1 MVKFTE
7 THTKEARKDIHNS
20 CATRQL
26 REKKCIRIEEQPAAG
41 RLTTSSSEVRL
52 KQPLLRTSLIRVTHT
67 VSAAAA
73 PVNDG
78 ENLPGH
84 RTSLF
89 LFGPSSKVE
98 HTFSQTNNIRRGM
111 ATTICMLEG
120 RHYASGCTRRGR
132 GTVVTSCWQQ
142 EHSCATRLV
151 VGLRHW
157 KWGCS
162 WCVDIAVHST
172 IIVIQ
177 DTYVQCPHP
186 SLERRGHIVWRWVSE
201 EGRKWNGG
209 WGIGWLLLLYD
220 HIIHWLAADSGLAWH
235 HHRPCDYYCSI

>member
-26 REKKCIRIEEQPAAG
+26 REKKCIRIEEQPGAG

-67 VSAAAA
+67 VSAAA

-89 LFGPSSKVE
+89 LFGPSS
-98 HTFSQTNNIRRGM
+98 
-111 ATTICMLEG
+111 
-120 RHYASGCTRRGR
+120 
-132 GTVVTSCWQQ
+132 
-142 EHSCATRLV
+142 
-151 VGLRHW
+151 
-157 KWGCS
+157 
-162 WCVDIAVHST
+162 
-172 IIVIQ
+172 
-177 DTYVQCPHP
+177 
-186 SLERRGHIVWRWVSE
+186 
-201 EGRKWNGG
+201 
-209 WGIGWLLLLYD
+209 
-220 HIIHWLAADSGLAWH
+220 
-235 HHRPCDYYCSI
+235 